1 MADASASHV
10 SLARASHSPRL
21 PSKGWES
28 QPQIRGEGAGDNGE
42 QGQGLY
48 AYPLMGREPLELGA
62 WSSWKQMPFSSAQQ
76 VLCASP
82 APEMGPRDGKD
93 TVQENGSDM
102 CKIPTNPAWWVQTL
116 GPCPPAQS
124 VDDGAHTLQ
133 LSSRALHEAALPPHL
148 ISVPSSPQQGLLGP
162 GLGSTVT
169 FPALP
174 STT

>member
-116 GPCPPAQS
+116 GPCPPAQG
-124 VDDGAHTLQ
+124 VDDG
-133 LSSRALHEAALPPHL
+133 
-148 ISVPSSPQQGLLGP
+148 
-162 GLGSTVT
+162 GSTHSSSAAEPSMRQPSLLT
-169 FPALP
+169 SSLSPAPHNRVSLALGWGP
-174 STT
+174 L